1 MTEPVLIKLGYIA
14 AGLAIYAL
22 LCWCLM
28 WGTHEFRVRAGCE
41 AVRWAR
47 DSRVTP
53 AVRTALA
60 GLADVAY
67 LPFTPWLLLFGLT
80 VAVLLPRRIGERLFG
95 RIEISDDAKVAATV
109 VRLKLRLLLA
119 LITTSPLACLFAFV
133 VLVIGFAIG
142 FLARSSMDAL
152 GERLSTV
159 GDRLASKRQAA
170 PA

>member
-1 MTEPVLIKLGYIA
+1 MTEPVLIKLGYIV

-22 LCWCLM
+22 LCWRLM
-28 WGTHEFRVRAGCE
+28 RGTHEFRVRAGCE

-53 AVRTALA
+53 AVRTALD
-60 GLADVAY
+60 GLAGMAY
-67 LPFTPWLLLFGLT
+67 RPFTPWLLLLGLT
-80 VAVLLPRRIGERLFG
+80 VAVLLPRRVSERLFG
-95 RIEISDDAKVAATV
+95 SIEISDDAEVAATV
-109 VRLKLRLLLA
+109 ARLKLRLLFA
-119 LITTSPLACLFAFV
+119 LIATSPLACLFAFV
-133 VLVIGFAIG
+133 VLVIG

-159 GDRLASKRQAA
+159 GDRLASKHQAA